1 MAQAEITTR
10 DRILNALQRIL
21 VHEGSSGVTLE
32 KVAAEAG
39 VSKGGLLY
47 HFRSKIDLYDGLAR
61 RHRNEEEQ
69 RIAEAKRTGVV
80 EAFLRASEIDSAE
93 SAAGLWALFTALR
106 GTEELSETARDDVL
120 FIFNGW
126 SEAIH
131 EQIDDPVTA
140 EIVRLVGD
148 GLFLSAISGAPLPGN
163 DVIDRI
169 IGRLK
174 DTAGELVL
182 SPCMNT
188 AFATPSR
195 STTAGAT
202 T

>member
-1 MAQAEITTR
+1 MTQPEITTR

-21 VHEGSSGVTLE
+21 VDEGSSGVTLE

-47 HFRSKIDLYDGLAR
+47 HFKSKTDLYDGLAR
-61 RHRNEEEQ
+61 RHRIEEER
-69 RIAEAKRTGVV
+69 RIVEARRTGVV
-80 EAFLRASEIDSAE
+80 EAFVRASEIDSAE

-106 GTEELSETARDDVL
+106 GTEELSETAKEDVL

-131 EQIDDPVTA
+131 DQLDDPVTA

-148 GLFLSAISGAPLPGN
+148 GLFLSAISGAPLPGKE
-163 DVIDRI
+163 VVDRI
-169 IGRLK
+169 LERLK
-174 DTAGELVL
+174 AAAGE
-182 SPCMNT
+182 
-188 AFATPSR
+188 
-195 STTAGAT
+195 G
-202 T
+202 